1 MENNK
6 ISIKFEFTD
15 ENNNFYSAESRMEVF
30 DEFASVLDELG
41 MAFNN
46 FLKQAGYTY
55 FDKEYL
61 LMKSLD
67 GDEYEALE
75 AYLEEYRARA
85 NTKKETEND

>member
-1 MENNK
+1 MDENR
-6 ISIKFEFTD
+6 ISIKFELTD
-15 ENNNFYSAESRMEVF
+15 ENQNFFSAESRVEVF
-30 DEFASVLDELG
+30 EEFASVLDELG

-67 GDEYEALE
+67 GEEYEALLE
-75 AYLEEYRARA
+75 YLEEYRKRKA
-85 NTKKETEND
+85 ENKND

>member
-1 MENNK
+1 MEDNR

-15 ENNNFYSAESRMEVF
+15 ENKNFYSAESRVEVL

-67 GDEYEALE
+67 ADEYEILDS
-75 AYLEEYRARA
+75 YLEEYRKRKA
-85 NTKKETEND
+85 ENNND

>member
-1 MENNK
+1 MDENR
-6 ISIKFEFTD
+6 IAIKFELTD
-15 ENNNFYSAESRMEVF
+15 ENQNFFSAESRIEVF
-30 DEFASVLDELG
+30 EEFASVLDELG

-67 GDEYEALE
+67 GEEYEALLE
-75 AYLEEYRARA
+75 YLEEYRKR
-85 NTKKETEND
+85 KVENKND